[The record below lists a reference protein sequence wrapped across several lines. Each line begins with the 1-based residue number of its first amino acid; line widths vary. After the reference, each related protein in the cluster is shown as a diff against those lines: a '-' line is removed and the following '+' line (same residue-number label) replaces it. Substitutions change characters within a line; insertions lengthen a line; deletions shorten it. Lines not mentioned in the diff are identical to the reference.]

1 MESMTV
7 LEMQRFLNQQYAEGK
22 TELEAYRNLMAI
34 LGLTYPQKSEKEKAK
49 QQPGQLKRAADIQ
62 AAQFKKIIAEKQG

>member
-1 MESMTV
+1 MLLYNCPKGTADNNPKGRKEKHGKYDS
-7 LEMQRFLNQQYAEGK
+7 FLNQQYAEGK

-49 QQPGQLKRAADIQ
+49 
-62 AAQFKKIIAEKQG
+62 